1 MKKNLYSLTL
11 SDEVVREVDALA
23 HRLGTN
29 RSALVNRIL
38 SEYVGAQD
46 QRYFRGHR
54 GARFPLARAGAV
66 FRAELAVHVA
76 QIEPRLQVPSDGQ
89 V

>member
-38 SEYVGAQD
+38 SEYV
-46 QRYFRGHR
+46 
-54 GARFPLARAGAV
+54 LARAGAV
-66 FRAELAVHVA
+66 FRTELAVHVA